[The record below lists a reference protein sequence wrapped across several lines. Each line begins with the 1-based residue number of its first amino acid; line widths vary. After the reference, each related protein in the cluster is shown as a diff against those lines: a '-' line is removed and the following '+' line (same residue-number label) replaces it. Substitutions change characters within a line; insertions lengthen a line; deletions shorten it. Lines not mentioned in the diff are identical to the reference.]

1 MLKWKQRISHFF
13 FQCSR
18 GIGVKI
24 HWIGKI
30 GTQPVFFSEK
40 NPHMKYPLK

>member
-1 MLKWKQRISHFF
+1 MLKWKQRISLF